1 MTEQLSTFT
10 IPVPS
15 GVPEVL
21 GAFTVNANVK
31 ENEFNFTTIQ
41 AAITAIPVGSV
52 LYITNGVYIENVTW
66 NKKMSVIGLGGDN
79 FHFGTTAGITPD
91 VTISGENTISAAVRF
106 YGVYFKR
113 NSVGQVAIKFSTWP
127 LTESGDTSTY
137 FTRCGIYTESE
148 VDYAITNIVDYGS
161 SAEFGRELH
170 LYDCY
175 FIEAV
180 TRSLAISVSKNNQ
193 VVCKN
198 TEGFGLI
205 TMADR
210 AVFTSTS
217 KSWNGQIDGTGLRY
231 GSKGLAFIGN
241 PAVGSTTITTI
252 TDAHN
257 ALLTVGDELAGSGI
271 IPHTKIVTLNNE
283 GGDNNSIVIDTP
295 AIVSYI
301 NASLPLQSIPAT
313 DTPASITVTTNTSTT
328 LTGISNLERV
338 LLTVGDVITG
348 TGIAVGSRITVIG
361 NEGGDAN
368 TATLDLTATATATVA
383 ATPTTVRKPLNLFNM
398 ILTNTDDT
406 NALIRLNDD
415 NWLTAHNCEFNQVLP
430 LAQASVIEL
439 NSANVHNTARLL
451 YDNLRFGG
459 INNVKIN
466 GGIAGIAAVTAFTQ
480 AV

>member
-1 MTEQLSTFT
+1 
-10 IPVPS
+10 
-15 GVPEVL
+15 
-21 GAFTVNANVK
+21 
-31 ENEFNFTTIQ
+31 
-41 AAITAIPVGSV
+41 
-52 LYITNGVYIENVTW
+52 
-66 NKKMSVIGLGGDN
+66 
-79 FHFGTTAGITPD
+79 
-91 VTISGENTISAAVRF
+91 
-106 YGVYFKR
+106 
-113 NSVGQVAIKFSTWP
+113 
-127 LTESGDTSTY
+127 
-137 FTRCGIYTESE
+137 
-148 VDYAITNIVDYGS
+148 
-161 SAEFGRELH
+161 LH

-241 PAVGSTTITTI
+241 PALGSTTITTI